1 MDSNHAPDSGDIARG
16 YIKVCLYD
24 IPNMADSEPPTAL
37 MLTNMF
43 PTIMR
48 YMIMLMLYVIV
59 FTQFKKPN
67 IQFILFII
75 VFILNFFTILF
86 LYKEFISTPLLIKSF
101 FEVYTER
108 DPPSSRNWMT
118 KFFVGIIGLTA
129 LLFICSLSII
139 LVVFDYGKKSTNDFK
154 SYVMTPNNKLLLDQ
168 FKTAFRTY
176 MIYLTI
182 FVFFMIYAH
191 TEGAVKKF
199 MFNFASGAL
208 SIVLMVTSSYCCV
221 AAVKFLDNKKH
232 HRQLYQ

>member
-1 MDSNHAPDSGDIARG
+1 
-16 YIKVCLYD
+16 
-24 IPNMADSEPPTAL
+24 
-37 MLTNMF
+37 
-43 PTIMR
+43 
-48 YMIMLMLYVIV
+48 MLMLYIIV

-86 LYKEFISTPLLIKSF
+86 LYKEFISTPLLMKSF
-101 FEVYTER
+101 FEMYTEK
-108 DPPSSRNWMT
+108 DPMSSRNWAT
-118 KFFVGIIGLTA
+118 KFFVAIIGLTA

-154 SYVMTPNNKLLLDQ
+154 SYVMTPNNKRLLDQ

-176 MIYLTI
+176 MVYLTI
-182 FVFFMIYAH
+182 FVYFMIYSH

-199 MFNFASGAL
+199 MFNFASVAL
-208 SIVLMVTSSYCCV
+208 SAVLMVTSSYCCF

-232 HRQLYQ
+232 RRQLYQ

>member
-1 MDSNHAPDSGDIARG
+1 MIYRMPE
-16 YIKVCLYD
+16 
-24 IPNMADSEPPTAL
+24 SEPPTAL
-37 MLTNMF
+37 ILTDMF

-48 YMIMLMLYVIV
+48 YMIMLILYVIV
-59 FTQFKKPN
+59 FTQFKKAN
-67 IQFILFII
+67 IQFILFIV

-86 LYKEFISTPLLIKSF
+86 LYKEFISTPLLMKSF

-108 DPPSSRNWMT
+108 DPPSSRNWLT
-118 KFFVGIIGLTA
+118 KFFVIIIGLTA

-154 SYVMTPNNKLLLDQ
+154 SYVMTPNNSLLLEQ

-176 MIYLTI
+176 MVYLTI
-182 FVFFMIYAH
+182 FVYFMIYSH

-199 MFNFASGAL
+199 MFNFASVAL
-208 SIVLMVTSSYCCV
+208 SLVLMVTSSYCCI

-232 HRQLYQ
+232 RRQLYK